1 MNPCSST
8 SSCQAP
14 AFRAPLQLRRRDL
27 ARDPTDDTQGVP
39 SSHTSRGG
47 AGAGRSLRRPRG
59 TVLCPQGVRHM
70 QGFSAKEPEDSR
82 EPSILKTCH
91 FKGTAGAGLPRQV
104 EGQGR
109 KPRMS
114 APSLLPRVPL
124 GWCRG
129 WQGPPAVQDIGQLP
143 GARGGRWGQSSRA
156 FSQALLGGGGRRPEK

>member
-1 MNPCSST
+1 M
-8 SSCQAP
+8 
-14 AFRAPLQLRRRDL
+14 
-27 ARDPTDDTQGVP
+27 G
-39 SSHTSRGG
+39 
-47 AGAGRSLRRPRG
+47 G

-70 QGFSAKEPEDSR
+70 QGFSAKEPEDSW

-91 FKGTAGAGLPRQV
+91 FKGTVGAGLLRQV

-129 WQGPPAVQDIGQLP
+129 WQGPPAVQDIGRLP
-143 GARGGRWGQSSRA
+143 GLEVGAEARAPGHFPRL
-156 FSQALLGGGGRRPEK
+156 FLEEVEDRPAK